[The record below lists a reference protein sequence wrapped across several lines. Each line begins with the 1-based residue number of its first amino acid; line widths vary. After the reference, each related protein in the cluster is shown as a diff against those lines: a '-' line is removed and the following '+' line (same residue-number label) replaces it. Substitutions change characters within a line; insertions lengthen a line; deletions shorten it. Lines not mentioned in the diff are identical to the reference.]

1 AGRFM
6 AEQQADY
13 DVLERQY
20 TEIAGRHGVDPRDV
34 IVDRSREL
42 GVRTAINPQGVTI
55 YDRGNGYW
63 EYADGTRYNG

>member
-1 AGRFM
+1 VNP
-6 AEQQADY
+6 Q
-13 DVLERQY
+13 
-20 TEIAGRHGVDPRDV
+20 DV
-34 IVDRSREL
+34 IVDRSREI